1 MVAASAQI
9 APSVETKPL
18 VLKPLFER
26 SPAKFWGAHQDNM
39 LFDLHLARKTDA
51 SLSLNQFIARY
62 VGGLPTDLPSE
73 VVKKLIE
80 MLIETW
86 EKQPIAQ
93 PLETA

>member
-51 SLSLNQFIARY
+51 SLSLNQVIARY
-62 VGGLPTDLPSE
+62 PESGL
-73 VVKKLIE
+73 E
-80 MLIETW
+80 MGEGTHV
-86 EKQPIAQ
+86 IA
-93 PLETA
+93 LEEIDAAYIVLAAHF